1 MTRLGPRSAQPR
13 QQQPTGWRA
22 RKRSSGLYSSYAKA
36 AEEREQMLAADII
49 VNRLDRIE
57 QLELMRAE
65 TLDQIRETVERI
77 AAWYPDDEGISG
89 AASELLDD

>member
-1 MTRLGPRSAQPR
+1 
-13 QQQPTGWRA
+13 
-22 RKRSSGLYSSYAKA
+22 
-36 AEEREQMLAADII
+36 MLAADII

-57 QLELMRAE
+57 QLESMRAE